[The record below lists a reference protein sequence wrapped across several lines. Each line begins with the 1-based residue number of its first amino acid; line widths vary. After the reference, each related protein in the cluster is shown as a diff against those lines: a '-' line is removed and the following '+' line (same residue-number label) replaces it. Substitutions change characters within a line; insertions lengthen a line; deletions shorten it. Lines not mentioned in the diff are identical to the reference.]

1 MQRARFLSRYHLS
14 LYRLLIHLSR
24 LVTGTGRGRLLAAS
38 CDAPCAAPGYPRGR
52 PQVQR
57 SGLEATFGRG
67 SLKPPFS
74 RWTVLSDSALTPTPL
89 PHNLFQLFMIR
100 GAGRFVKRFLKN
112 RAPDRLKCRRCAP
125 CRWKTDGIRP
135 DSLVGKLRLGE
146 LGVGRGGR
154 VDHQALGVCHV
165 GQQGKQL

>member
-1 MQRARFLSRYHLS
+1 MCAKGKIPLAVPPKLISSSDTSLS
-14 LYRLLIHLSR
+14 SR
-24 LVTGTGRGRLLAAS
+24 NGDGPGPLTRCFMR
-38 CDAPCAAPGYPRGR
+38 CAAPDYPRGR

-125 CRWKTDGIRP
+125 CRWT
-135 DSLVGKLRLGE
+135 
-146 LGVGRGGR
+146 GGWCS
-154 VDHQALGVCHV
+154 A
-165 GQQGKQL
+165 